1 MKEIHPDM
9 ASMVLI
15 PASQGFSWEEMANK
29 QEQLKMLLALFM
41 EMLIPKGAKP
51 KEASEADKPNEPL

>member
-1 MKEIHPDM
+1 
-9 ASMVLI
+9 
-15 PASQGFSWEEMANK
+15 MANK

-51 KEASEADKPNEPL
+51 KEATEADKPNKASEAEKSKEAS